1 MVVDYSVVPLSVQ
14 LSSKLVDDYVFPRF
28 PTIAEILSLR
38 KGTTV

>member
-14 LSSKLVDDYVFPRF
+14 LSKKLVDDYVFPRF
-28 PTIAEILSLR
+28 STPAEVFSLR